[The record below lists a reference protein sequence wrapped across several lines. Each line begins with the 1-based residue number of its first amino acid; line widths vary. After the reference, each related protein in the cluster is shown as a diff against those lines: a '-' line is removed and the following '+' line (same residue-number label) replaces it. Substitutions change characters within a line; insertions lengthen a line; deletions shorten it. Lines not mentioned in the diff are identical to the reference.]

1 MSSFG
6 LPIGLHSL
14 PLELKRAVGCRGRG
28 GSSDPAA
35 LGPTVSDEASL
46 SVLK

>member
-6 LPIGLHSL
+6 LPLGLHSL
-14 PLELKRAVGCRGRG
+14 PLELKRAVGCRGG